1 MGALQDVSDYKNR
14 HCNIVIRTNQN
25 YNLDIILSY
34 WNVPRIQ
41 NRMLF
46 SNFNIRNI
54 IEHFSDLTSLN
65 GN

>member
-1 MGALQDVSDYKNR
+1 MFQDKNR
-14 HCNIVIRTNQN
+14 HCNIAIRTNQN